1 MFEYF
6 YEMPL
11 IERMLWI
18 TLPILPNVRLYFF
31 IHARTLKIF
40 HKTNSKSLSLNSLR
54 RMNTYVAV
62 PLCIFTTILYFI
74 MMFYFFLEYSHHEFI
89 TNYIY
94 MLPALA
100 ACGFGLIIL
109 FLRYVSIAFTVAN
122 VAPIKNVNFYFNLN
136 NLSDYLQIYI
146 VMLLPIA
153 GEYVIF
159 LFKPEYDLTHILMTI
174 IYNVLILLVGIFV
187 VKKIAKK
194 TNPTIEM
201 EDCELKKELLEMA
214 ARVKRKKVSIVVVD
228 QDKSTFGA
236 AAVYPIGHGTIYLSD
251 TLLDILTNEELKAVM
266 AHEVAHLKYKHGSK
280 RIFTFFLGV
289 FLTITLY
296 NWLLE
301 YKYWYEPETWYLLV
315 TAFGFFYFGVFS
327 KYLSRRQEYRA
338 DAYILKIGIPYED
351 FKHGMLKIV
360 NSYEVS
366 FDRLPVEEIFAT
378 HPSLNNRFK
387 RLLKLSDN

>member
-18 TLPILPNVRLYFF
+18 TLPILPNVLLYFF

-74 MMFYFFLEYSHHEFI
+74 MMFYFFLKYSHHEFI
-89 TNYIY
+89 ANYIY
-94 MLPALA
+94 ILPTLV

-109 FLRYVSIAFTVAN
+109 FLRYVSIAFTAAN

-146 VMLLPIA
+146 VMLLSIA

-194 TNPTIEM
+194 KQI
-201 EDCELKKELLEMA
+201 LL
-214 ARVKRKKVSIVVVD
+214 
-228 QDKSTFGA
+228 
-236 AAVYPIGHGTIYLSD
+236 
-251 TLLDILTNEELKAVM
+251 
-266 AHEVAHLKYKHGSK
+266 
-280 RIFTFFLGV
+280 
-289 FLTITLY
+289 
-296 NWLLE
+296 
-301 YKYWYEPETWYLLV
+301 
-315 TAFGFFYFGVFS
+315 
-327 KYLSRRQEYRA
+327 
-338 DAYILKIGIPYED
+338 
-351 FKHGMLKIV
+351 
-360 NSYEVS
+360 
-366 FDRLPVEEIFAT
+366 
-378 HPSLNNRFK
+378 
-387 RLLKLSDN
+387 